1 MLDENDPIEII
12 MKGALGVQGVKN
24 FLEHPNRLTAAT
36 YAQYTYSLT
45 KIGPIAA
52 AAVVSGVL
60 ATAGPALST
69 EQPVHKPAEHAAAQ
83 TLENT
88 VAHGLETLVV
98 GSTSGD
104 RMWSHDDS
112 TPLWSGNDFAPFW
125 RSRADRLRAE
135 RIG

>member
-12 MKGALGVQGVKN
+12 MEGALGVQGVKK

-45 KIGPIAA
+45 KVSTIAA
-52 AAVVSGVL
+52 AALVSGTL
-60 ATAGPALST
+60 TLRGPAIST
-69 EQPVHKPAEHAAAQ
+69 EQPVRKPAEHAAAQ
-83 TLENT
+83 TQENT
-88 VAHGLETLVV
+88 VAYELETMVV

-112 TPLWSGNDFAPFW
+112 TPLWSRNDFEPFW